1 MLLSSRK
8 KHTCNF
14 IGVHVAQILVCCV
27 MYYLSWFVLLSFFSF
42 GYCIVCPSF
51 GYCIVCPSSF
61 GYCIVCTFLL
71 AIVLSVLLR
80 FSASDYSLVSSN
92 FSYVL
97 WLDIRS
103 LRLDVYVYIL
113 SVINNVVSMTNS

>member
-1 MLLSSRK
+1 
-8 KHTCNF
+8 
-14 IGVHVAQILVCCV
+14 
-27 MYYLSWFVLLSFFSF
+27 
-42 GYCIVCPSF
+42 
-51 GYCIVCPSSF
+51 
-61 GYCIVCTFLL
+61 
-71 AIVLSVLLR
+71 
-80 FSASDYSLVSSN
+80 LVSSN